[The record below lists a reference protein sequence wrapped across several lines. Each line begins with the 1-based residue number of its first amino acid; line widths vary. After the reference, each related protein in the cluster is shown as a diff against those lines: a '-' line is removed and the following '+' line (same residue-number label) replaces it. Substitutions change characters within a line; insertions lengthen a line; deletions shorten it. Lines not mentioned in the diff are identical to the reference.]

1 MYVCVCVCVCL
12 SRQDILHLQR
22 VLFLA
27 RDLSMHQSDAISFG
41 GTRCRPPCLRTRTV
55 NMAEAPE
62 VDLASKQDGQVTLL
76 AFSCLEGVF
85 AG

>member
-1 MYVCVCVCVCL
+1 MYVCVCVCVCA
-12 SRQDILHLQR
+12 SRQNILHLQR

-27 RDLSMHQSDAISFG
+27 RDLSMHQSDAISLG
-41 GTRCRPPCLRTRTV
+41 GTRCRPPCTV

-76 AFSCLEGVF
+76 VFSCLEGVF